1 MENIANIQVIQNIVY
16 IISSVMFILGIK
28 MLGKEATAV
37 KGNYLSALAM
47 FSAVGITCLSLD
59 IDIKIILAGVLLGG
73 LIGSLIAI
81 KVKMTAIPEMVA
93 LFNGFGGLATFLIAW
108 SQFNE
113 PSNSMFQHILIML
126 TIYIGGITFS
136 GSLIAYGK
144 LSEKLKLGKG
154 SMITNIFISF
164 FYLSMPAL
172 IYVGAEPYL
181 SGFIPQIPSYFAIF
195 LVLTLVAG
203 IGFVMPI
210 GGGDMPVVISLL
222 NSLSGIAAAFA
233 GLLLLNNVLIVA
245 GSLVG
250 ASGLILTII
259 MAKAMN
265 RTITNILFVGYA
277 SASQANSSEEQG
289 EVKPITP
296 DDAYLILENASSVLV
311 VPGYGMAVA
320 QAQHVVREMGELLEE
335 NGTEVKYGIHPVA
348 GRMPGHMN
356 VLLAEANVSYDL
368 LAEPD
373 DVNPSMDTID
383 VAIVIG
389 ANDVVNP
396 SATEEEGSP
405 IYGMPIIEVHNAK
418 TVFVLKRSMSSGF
431 AGVQNPLFFKENTR
445 MLFGDAKALFHD
457 VIVTLGM
464 FSLFSLEINLSIIAA
479 VLTIVGYSMND
490 TVVIFDRVREN
501 LRKYSDIKIYEL
513 TNISINETLSR
524 TLLTSITTLLAL
536 LAIYFFGGEILR
548 GFSFAMILGVIFG
561 TYSSI
566 YIANTV
572 LVRLNVTQKTVLREE
587 NKD

>member
-1 MENIANIQVIQNIVY
+1 MENIANIQVIQNVVY

-47 FSAVGITCLSLD
+47 FSAVGITCLSLE

-113 PSNSMFQHILIML
+113 PGNSIYQHVLIML

-172 IYVGAEPYL
+172 IYVVAEPSL
-181 SGFIPQIPSYFAIF
+181 SGLIPQVPSYFSIF

-203 IGFVMPI
+203 LGFVMPI

-277 SASQANSSEEQG
+277 SSSQTGSSEEQG
-289 EVKPITP
+289 EVKPITS

-368 LAEPD
+368 LAEPE

-431 AGVQNPLFFKENTR
+431 AGVQNPLFFRENTR
-445 MLFGDAKALFHD
+445 MLFGDAKESIGQ
-457 VIVTLGM
+457 IVAE
-464 FSLFSLEINLSIIAA
+464 F
-479 VLTIVGYSMND
+479 
-490 TVVIFDRVREN
+490 
-501 LRKYSDIKIYEL
+501 
-513 TNISINETLSR
+513 
-524 TLLTSITTLLAL
+524 
-536 LAIYFFGGEILR
+536 
-548 GFSFAMILGVIFG
+548 
-561 TYSSI
+561 
-566 YIANTV
+566 
-572 LVRLNVTQKTVLREE
+572 
-587 NKD
+587 KD

>member
-1 MENIANIQVIQNIVY
+1 MENLVNIQVIQNIVY
-16 IISSVMFILGIK
+16 IVSSVMFILGIK

-47 FSAVGITCLSLD
+47 FSAVGITCLSLE
-59 IDIKIILAGVLLGG
+59 IDLKIILAGVLLGG

-113 PSNSMFQHILIML
+113 PNNSMLQHVLIML

-172 IYVGAEPYL
+172 IYVIAEP
-181 SGFIPQIPSYFAIF
+181 SISQFIPQAPSYFTIF

-277 SASQANSSEEQG
+277 SSSQSTSSEEQG
-289 EVKPITP
+289 EVKPITS

-431 AGVQNPLFFKENTR
+431 AGVQNPLFFRENTR
-445 MLFGDAKALFHD
+445 MLFGDAKESIGQ
-457 VIVTLGM
+457 IVAE
-464 FSLFSLEINLSIIAA
+464 F
-479 VLTIVGYSMND
+479 
-490 TVVIFDRVREN
+490 
-501 LRKYSDIKIYEL
+501 
-513 TNISINETLSR
+513 
-524 TLLTSITTLLAL
+524 
-536 LAIYFFGGEILR
+536 
-548 GFSFAMILGVIFG
+548 
-561 TYSSI
+561 
-566 YIANTV
+566 
-572 LVRLNVTQKTVLREE
+572 
-587 NKD
+587 KD